1 LTYKK
6 IINLIVILTCIL
18 LLIILSIITY
28 QAVTITEN
36 WSWSI
41 DFEDNQK
48 TISSYGSLVA
58 GIVGLLS
65 AILLIYTILSQLYQ
79 FKKQNK
85 QFKKQLA
92 TQENQFQEQFRLQLE
107 QFNEEKRR
115 NEYEERKDMFFK
127 LKLVDTFLISIIVH
141 LKIMAVEMKDYY
153 EFEIEHPLLN
163 NVLRFD
169 VNRDTERLNKMDN
182 LSLFKTFQ
190 HFFENE
196 SETWVKA
203 FNDLFSII
211 TFYNDLLEELRTNTR
226 NHIKDKYDQKL
237 AISNTMKIMMDK
249 ANQIALDYRGQNN
262 RKDSQNYKDNLY
274 YKNVE
279 NLIANYNA
287 YLKKNENK
295 ESDFNEISQKI
306 LSPFLETVSSILQ
319 NPSVDEFGIIQ
330 LMNVVSSIRKE
341 IYFVRITT
349 LAYARNVENRYK
361 EYFSIESKE
370 LKKLEKVQEM
380 IHEKLSKLNLDNI

>member
-1 LTYKK
+1 MLKLIYKK
-6 IINLIVILTCIL
+6 FINLIVILTCIF
-18 LLIILSIITY
+18 LLIILFIITY
-28 QAVTITEN
+28 QAVTISEN

-41 DFEDNQK
+41 DFEDNSK

-65 AILLIYTILSQLYQ
+65 AILLIYTILSQLSQ

-85 QFKKQLA
+85 QFKKQLT
-92 TQENQFQEQFRLQLE
+92 TQENQFQAQFKLQLE
-107 QFNEEKRR
+107 QFNDEKRR

-127 LKLVDTFLISIIVH
+127 LKLVDTFLISIIAH
-141 LKIMAVEMKDYY
+141 LKIMAIEMKDYY

-203 FNDLFSII
+203 FNDLFSIV

-226 NHIKDKYDQKL
+226 NHIKDKYDQKI
-237 AISNTMKIMMDK
+237 AISNTMKIMIDM
-249 ANQIALDYRGQNN
+249 ANQIVLDY
-262 RKDSQNYKDNLY
+262 RKDSQNYKDKRY
-274 YKNVE
+274 YNNVE
-279 NLIANYNA
+279 NLISNYNA
-287 YLKKNENK
+287 YLKKNENN

-306 LSPFLETVSSILQ
+306 FSPFLETVSSILQ

-370 LKKLEKVQEM
+370 LKELEKVQEM

>member
-1 LTYKK
+1 MLKLIYKK
-6 IINLIVILTCIL
+6 FINLIVILTCIF
-18 LLIILSIITY
+18 LLIILFIITY
-28 QAVTITEN
+28 QAVTISEN

-41 DFEDNQK
+41 DFEDNSK

-65 AILLIYTILSQLYQ
+65 AILLIYTILSQLSQ

-85 QFKKQLA
+85 QFKKQLT
-92 TQENQFQEQFRLQLE
+92 TQENQFRAQFKLQLE
-107 QFNEEKRR
+107 QFNDEKRR

-127 LKLVDTFLISIIVH
+127 LKLVDTFLISIIAH
-141 LKIMAVEMKDYY
+141 LKIMAIEMKDYY

-203 FNDLFSII
+203 FNDLFSIV

-226 NHIKDKYDQKL
+226 NHIKDKYDQKI
-237 AISNTMKIMMDK
+237 AISNTMKIMIDM
-249 ANQIALDYRGQNN
+249 ANQIVLDY
-262 RKDSQNYKDNLY
+262 RKDSQNYKDKRY
-274 YKNVE
+274 YNNVE
-279 NLIANYNA
+279 NLISNYNA
-287 YLKKNENK
+287 YLKKNENN

-306 LSPFLETVSSILQ
+306 FSPFLETVSSILQ

-370 LKKLEKVQEM
+370 LKELEKVQEM